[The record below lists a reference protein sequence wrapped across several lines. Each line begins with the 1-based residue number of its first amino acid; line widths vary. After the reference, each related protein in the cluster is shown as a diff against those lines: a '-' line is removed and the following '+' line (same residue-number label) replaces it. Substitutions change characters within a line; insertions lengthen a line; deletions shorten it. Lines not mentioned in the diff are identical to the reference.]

1 MNNTSTM
8 TQEVTAINFQ
18 NQQPQHPGLVERVLR
33 AATAGTWNDTT
44 VNIHMRMV
52 HKIFAAWKENTGA
65 EGPMLSLDW
74 IPIEPLDSLKT
85 HDFLKSVRDV
95 CASYPD
101 PSSHNHAWVAMQRL
115 FLNHHLFVHD
125 NGPEAHPAFKTYT
138 YLKDHAQDART
149 QMCMATIEK
158 AGRKTAEEEANWL
171 TPEIMKLTWTQSSK
185 HCVENRLLWL
195 ACFLWQRRREEM
207 LQIMIVKPVE
217 DGYTW
222 EHLGKDGY
230 VTEHLNELD
239 KDGAYVVMPV
249 EGGAPGYV
257 QFGKYK
263 TSKSYGIHRT
273 PLVWNIDDVPYAC
286 IFDHMKDVLLTD
298 CTDIAA
304 MIRVLTDERKSKQR
318 ESGYLFTAAR
328 HGKIECASNWN
339 RVIRSLFYVGQRG
352 VPVKQRRELNPGLLR
367 KYCES
372 CAKTPEDKA
381 RMAQLQCHSAIVAAT
396 VYSKPQE
403 TESTV

>member
-1 MNNTSTM
+1 MNSTM
-8 TQEVTAINFQ
+8 QQEVTAINMQ

-44 VNIHMRMV
+44 VDIHMRMV
-52 HKIFAAWKENTGA
+52 HKIFAAWKENTRA

-74 IPIEPLDSLKT
+74 IPVEPLDSLRT

-95 CASYPD
+95 CAPYPD
-101 PSSHNHAWVAMQRL
+101 ASAHNHAWVAMQRL

-125 NGPEAHPAFKTYT
+125 NGLEAHPAFNTYK
-138 YLKDHAQDART
+138 YLQDHAQDART
-149 QMCMATIEK
+149 RMCMATIEK
-158 AGRKTAEEEANWL
+158 KDKKTDEEEANWL

-185 HCVENRLLWL
+185 LCVENRLLWL

-207 LQIMIVKPVE
+207 PQIRIVTPVK

-222 EHLGKDGY
+222 EHLGEDGY

-239 KDGAYVVMPV
+239 KDGSYVVLPL
-249 EGGAPGYV
+249 EGAPGYV

-263 TSKSYGIHRT
+263 TSKTYGIHRT
-273 PLVWNIDDVPYAC
+273 PLAWDIEDAPYAC
-286 IFDHMKDVLLTD
+286 IFAHMKDILLAD

-328 HGKIECASNWN
+328 HGKYECASNWN
-339 RVIRSLFYVGQRG
+339 RAIRSLFHVGQKG
-352 VPVKQRRELNPGLLR
+352 VPVKQRRELSPGLLR

-381 RMAQLQCHSAIVAAT
+381 RMAKLQCHSAIVAAT
-396 VYSKPQE
+396 VYSKPD
-403 TESTV
+403 STV